1 LAWAQVWAPAL
12 ASVLALVSVQPVSV
26 QPVSV
31 QPVSVQL
38 VEALVWVQR
47 AWVRFLWAS
56 ERSPFPLDAAYSRAA
71 IPWPQNVRPEIL

>member
-12 ASVLALVSVQPVSV
+12 ASVLALVSV